1 MKIQV
6 GSAGQFGFLMLKQ
19 SLVFQFALPEEQ
31 ERSVST
37 DHHNTL
43 ICLFRASHPCPVLQF
58 IISLAYP
65 MPVVISSGISS
76 AYFLAFPTAQQYF

>member
-6 GSAGQFGFLMLKQ
+6 GSDGQFGFLMLKQ

-31 ERSVST
+31 ERPLST

-43 ICLFRASHPCPVLQF
+43 TSLFHAVSIP
-58 IISLAYP
+58 
-65 MPVVISSGISS
+65 VISVLYYNS
-76 AYFLAFPTAQQYF
+76 

>member
-31 ERSVST
+31 ERAVLT
-37 DHHNTL
+37 DRHNTL
-43 ICLFRASHPCPVLQF
+43 TCFIHVVSIPVILVLDYN
-58 IISLAYP
+58 S
-65 MPVVISSGISS
+65 
-76 AYFLAFPTAQQYF
+76 